1 VNILDDIARDHP
13 HLAAL
18 IHHEHPNQEPHPMT
32 ASDTAPA
39 ARQPSTLAQAVHS
52 AILHID
58 TAKTS
63 LEHQVAEIGA
73 GIEHALPLLERI
85 VSDPVLDEFVE
96 AALRAS
102 NAGVPAEL
110 IQGATDMLR
119 QAEARKTA
127 PQAVITPPELAAL
140 SPEEVAAFEAKLATV
155 TDPASGQPAPDAI
168 VASPPGIP
176 QTAPD
181 APEIPQA

>member
-1 VNILDDIARDHP
+1 MNILDDIARDHP

-58 TAKTS
+58 TAKTA
-63 LEHQVAEIGA
+63 LEEHVAEIGR
-73 GIEHALPLLERI
+73 GVEHALPLLERI

-102 NAGVPAEL
+102 NAGVAAEV

-119 QAEARKTA
+119 QAEQRKTA
-127 PQAVITPPELAAL
+127 PQPVITPSTVAL
-140 SPEEVAAFEAKLATV
+140 PPEEVAAFASGLAAV
-155 TDPASGQPAPDAI
+155 TDPANAQAAPDAT
-168 VASPPGIP
+168 VPSPPGIP
-176 QTAPD
+176 QPAPA
-181 APEIPQA
+181 APETPQA